1 MKMVLFSRY
10 LSRIAGWSVRLGGV
24 LCCALLLWGL
34 ECGRAHAEDTLTRIS
49 RALTFDSLASSDK
62 SPEWLFSEEGIPAW
76 RMLEKGLEL
85 GLFPAQFGDSK
96 FEVVVL
102 RIDPAEFVFSVYT
115 VSQNGRA
122 LSLGEWARQHG
133 LVAAI
138 NASMYL
144 PDGVTSTGYLRV
156 GETINN
162 GRIVSKFGAFFVA
175 DPIRP
180 GGSEGILEPVGNVI
194 SETAAA
200 PELPAAELDSPEPSS
215 GTSENKA
222 NSVDSSPEEA
232 VSPVSVNSSR
242 ENISALPEADILD
255 RSADNWEP
263 LLPRYRMVV
272 QNYRLIS
279 SDRRLL
285 WTPGGPRHSIAA
297 VGKDGAGRILF
308 FLCREPLTGVEF
320 GTLLLALPIDVHV
333 VMYTEGG
340 SQAGLLLDS
349 ATYKQIWMGR
359 YLADIW
365 TSGNLS
371 APLPNV
377 IGIRRR
383 Y

>member
-10 LSRIAGWSVRLGGV
+10 LSRIAGWSVRVGGL

-34 ECGRAHAEDTLTRIS
+34 ECSKAHAEDTLTRIS
-49 RALTFDSLASSDK
+49 RALTFDSLAASDR
-62 SPEWLFSEEGIPAW
+62 SPEWLFTEESMPAW
-76 RMLEKGLEL
+76 RILEKGLEL

-115 VSQNGRA
+115 VSQNGRS

-144 PDGVTSTGYLRV
+144 PDGVTSTGYLRA

-162 GRIVSKFGAFFVA
+162 GRIVNKFGAFFVA
-175 DPIRP
+175 DPIRS
-180 GGSEGILEPVGNVI
+180 GSSENVLEPAGNAI
-194 SETAAA
+194 SEMAAA
-200 PELPAAELDSPEPSS
+200 PELPAAAHDSPQPLS
-215 GTSENKA
+215 GMSENKT
-222 NSVDSSPEEA
+222 NSVVPFSEA
-232 VSPVSVNSSR
+232 TASFAPVNSSLKDVPD
-242 ENISALPEADILD
+242 LPEADILD

-263 LLPRYRMVV
+263 LLSRYRMVV

-349 ATYKQIWMGR
+349 ATYRQIWMGR

-383 Y
+383 F

>member
-10 LSRIAGWSVRLGGV
+10 LSRIAGWSVRLGGL

-34 ECGRAHAEDTLTRIS
+34 ECSKAHAEDTLTRIS
-49 RALTFDSLASSDK
+49 RALTFDSLAASDR
-62 SPEWLFSEEGIPAW
+62 SPEWLFTEESMPAW
-76 RMLEKGLEL
+76 RILEKGLEL

-115 VSQNGRA
+115 VSQNGRS

-144 PDGVTSTGYLRV
+144 PDGVTSTGYLRA

-162 GRIVSKFGAFFVA
+162 GRIVNKFGAFFVA
-175 DPIRP
+175 DPVRS
-180 GGSEGILEPVGNVI
+180 GSSENVLEPAGNAI
-194 SETAAA
+194 SEMAAA
-200 PELPAAELDSPEPSS
+200 PELPAAAHDSPQPLS
-215 GTSENKA
+215 GMSENKP
-222 NSVDSSPEEA
+222 NSVVPSSEA
-232 VSPVSVNSSR
+232 TASFVPVNSSLKDV
-242 ENISALPEADILD
+242 SDLPEADILD

-263 LLPRYRMVV
+263 LLSRYRMVV

-349 ATYKQIWMGR
+349 ATYRQIWMGR

-383 Y
+383 F